1 MGFPFKTVLLV
12 GATSGI
18 GAGLADKLVQ
28 EGSKVIAVGR
38 RQDRLDAF
46 VQKHGAEKSSAI
58 KYDVTDRNGLDAFV
72 QRVVDENPDLDCVL
86 LNSGMQRMIRLS
98 KPAEVELDA
107 FHQEINTNFTSVVN
121 LALKFSAKL
130 LEKQTSTA
138 LIVTG
143 THLSTVPSVAMPA
156 YSCSKAALH
165 AFIDCLRR
173 QNQDKSCKFI
183 EINTP
188 AVQTELHDYMG
199 DRGRSFGMP
208 LAEFID
214 QVYPQLE
221 SLEEHTSVGYPVGI
235 SEDDYKSF
243 VGTRQ
248 RMFDQLSNVVMAHMQ
263 LRL

>member
-18 GAGLADKLVQ
+18 GAGLADRLIQ
-28 EGSKVIAVGR
+28 EGSRVIAVGR

-46 VQKHGAEKSSAI
+46 VQKHGAEKAAGI
-58 KYDVTDRNGLDAFV
+58 QYDVTDRNGLDAFV
-72 QRVVDENPDLDCVL
+72 QRVVREYPDLDCVL

-98 KPAEVELDA
+98 SPADVDIDA
-107 FHQEINTNFTSVVN
+107 FHHEVNTNFTSVVN
-121 LALKFSAKL
+121 LALKFSAAL
-130 LEKQTSTA
+130 LEKPTSTA

-165 AFIDCLRR
+165 AFMDCLRR
-173 QNQDKSCKFI
+173 QNQGKSCKFI
-183 EINTP
+183 EINAP

-199 DRGRSFGMP
+199 ERGRSFGMP
-208 LAEFID
+208 LADFID

-221 SLEEHTSVGYPVGI
+221 RSEEHTSVGVPLGI
-235 SEDDYKSF
+235 SEQDYKSF

-248 RMFDQLSNVVMAHMQ
+248 RMFDQLSEVVMAHMQ
-263 LRL
+263 L

>member
-1 MGFPFKTVLLV
+1 MGFTYKTVLLV

-18 GAGLADKLVQ
+18 GAALADKLVQ

-46 VQKHGAEKSSAI
+46 VQKHGDEKAGAI
-58 KYDVTDRNGLDAFV
+58 EYDVTDKAGLDTFV
-72 QRVVDENPDLDCVL
+72 QRVIKEYPELDCVL
-86 LNSGMQRMIRLS
+86 LNSGMQRMIRLTQ
-98 KPAEVELDA
+98 PAEVDLDA
-107 FHQEINTNFTSVVN
+107 FHHEINTNFTSVVN
-121 LALKFSAKL
+121 LALKFGAVL
-130 LEKQTSTA
+130 LEKQTPTA

-165 AFIDCLRR
+165 AFMDCFRR
-173 QNQDKSCKFI
+173 QNQGKSCKII
-183 EINTP
+183 EINAP

-199 DRGRSFGMP
+199 ERGRSFGMP
-208 LAEFID
+208 LADFVS

-221 SLEEHTSVGYPVGI
+221 RSEEHTSVGIPLGI
-235 SEDDYKSF
+235 SEEDYKSF

-248 RMFDQLSNVVMAHMQ
+248 RMFDQLSEVIMANIP
-263 LRL
+263 L